1 MDKLKICIEVLREP
15 NAIYLAEKEIKKYLQ
30 DEAATPTT
38 SLDQLSAAVDD
49 EAEMCQGDKDFWITT
64 QEFVRSRLPDDK
76 DDWDKDQRC
85 TAMTSWKPIKD
96 APKDGRSVLLW
107 ARIKT
112 VPPGN
117 VDFSPIVGF
126 WHKDIEQWR
135 VAPEHLSGEVL
146 IPTYWT
152 KIPEVPKAWSLLNV
166 DR

>member
-1 MDKLKICIEVLREP
+1 
-15 NAIYLAEKEIKKYLQ
+15 
-30 DEAATPTT
+30 
-38 SLDQLSAAVDD
+38 
-49 EAEMCQGDKDFWITT
+49 
-64 QEFVRSRLPDDK
+64 
-76 DDWDKDQRC
+76 
-85 TAMTSWKPIKD
+85 MTSWKPIKD
-96 APKDGRSVLLW
+96 APKDRRSVLLW

-135 VAPEHLSGEVL
+135 VAPEHLSGEEL

-152 KIPEVPKAWSLLNV
+152 KIPDVPKAWSLLNV